1 MFDFGFDRAIIN
13 RVMSFGHRKIPIICN
28 FHFFLTDVI
37 TCSNNFSD
45 TKTSAKQE
53 LAERTEAPK
62 DVAVVSEKDGKR
74 ERKMTSKMEESTKV

>member
-1 MFDFGFDRAIIN
+1 M
-13 RVMSFGHRKIPIICN
+13 
-28 FHFFLTDVI
+28 I

-74 ERKMTSKMEESTKV
+74 ERKMTSKMEESTKVWELR

>member
-1 MFDFGFDRAIIN
+1 M
-13 RVMSFGHRKIPIICN
+13 
-28 FHFFLTDVI
+28 I

-74 ERKMTSKMEESTKV
+74 ERKMTSKMEENTKDVTRSSVKPAKKGNLQTNGKKKIK

>member
-1 MFDFGFDRAIIN
+1 M
-13 RVMSFGHRKIPIICN
+13 
-28 FHFFLTDVI
+28 I

>member
-1 MFDFGFDRAIIN
+1 M
-13 RVMSFGHRKIPIICN
+13 
-28 FHFFLTDVI
+28 

-45 TKTSAKQE
+45 TKIFAKQE

-62 DVAVVSEKDGKR
+62 DVAVVSEKAGKR